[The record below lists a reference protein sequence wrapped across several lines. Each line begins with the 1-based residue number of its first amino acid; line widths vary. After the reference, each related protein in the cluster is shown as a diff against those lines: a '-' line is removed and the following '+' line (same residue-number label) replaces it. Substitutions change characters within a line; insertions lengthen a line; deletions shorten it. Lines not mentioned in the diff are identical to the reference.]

1 LARQKN
7 EKARK
12 KPIQQSRHLP
22 RLSISLGIAFS
33 SLAIFAE
40 VLQLAIL
47 CQLDLPPSRS
57 RTFPIS
63 RHPGRATVPV
73 LLCPRRHLEPAAC
86 RILLAAAI
94 FHLNVP
100 SAATPSHR
108 EWRNWDLHRIC
119 EEDFAVS
126 PRKGEEDQCRLDGQI
141 PESTIRSMH
150 HRVIPLT
157 IEDGMREDVRNGSQ
171 FDGEFYFIAKCKL
184 FQKLFSLYCHCVHVF
199 KGT

>member
-12 KPIQQSRHLP
+12 NRIQQSRHLP
-22 RLSISLGIAFS
+22 RLFISLGIAFS

-57 RTFPIS
+57 RAFPIS

-73 LLCPRRHLEPAAC
+73 LLCPRRHLELAVC

-119 EEDFAVS
+119 EEDFTVS
-126 PRKGEEDQCRLDGQI
+126 PRKGGRRPMSPGWRNPGIHHQI
-141 PESTIRSMH
+141 DAPSGDSSHNRRWDARGCAKWKPIRW
-150 HRVIPLT
+150 
-157 IEDGMREDVRNGSQ
+157 
-171 FDGEFYFIAKCKL
+171 
-184 FQKLFSLYCHCVHVF
+184 
-199 KGT
+199 